1 MDRMKTFGIYAL
13 CVILF
18 FIFSNVMINVA
29 IKATYLQ
36 IGADI
41 VLQDNLKIKLDE
53 AKATYVNGYVG
64 GSIKNTGA
72 TVENTY
78 IKIDLYSKRDILLG
92 TKYVKV
98 ENLKQN
104 EERDFR
110 MGFKFTD
117 VDHCKVEMVK
127 DIEEENVTEEQFTS
141 TEIRFARLLATV
153 ILLCYFG

>member
-1 MDRMKTFGIYAL
+1 MDRMKTFGLYAL
-13 CVILF
+13 CIILF

-29 IKATYLQ
+29 IKATYMQ

-41 VLQDNLKIKLDE
+41 LLQENLKIELDE
-53 AKATYVNGYVG
+53 ARATYVNGYVE
-64 GSIKNTGA
+64 GSIKNIGKNT
-72 TVENTY
+72 ESTY

-98 ENLKQN
+98 EDLKQN
-104 EERDFR
+104 EERNFR

-117 VDHCKVEMVK
+117 VDHCKLEMVK
-127 DIEEENVTEEQFTS
+127 DIDEQNVTEEQFIS

>member
-1 MDRMKTFGIYAL
+1 MDRMKTFGLYAL

-29 IKATYLQ
+29 IKATYMQ

-41 VLQDNLKIKLDE
+41 ILQDNLKIELDD
-53 AKATYVNGYVG
+53 AKATYVNGYVE

-72 TVENTY
+72 NTENTY

-127 DIEEENVTEEQFTS
+127 NIDEENVTEEQFTS
-141 TEIRFARLLATV
+141 TEMRFAVLITTV
-153 ILLCYFG
+153 IFLCYF

>member
-29 IKATYLQ
+29 IKATYMQ

-41 VLQDNLKIKLDE
+41 LLQDDLKIELDE
-53 AKATYVNGYVG
+53 ARATYVNGYVG
-64 GSIKNTGA
+64 GKIKNTG
-72 TVENTY
+72 TNTESTY
-78 IKIDLYSKRDILLG
+78 IKIDLYSKRDVLLG
-92 TKYVKV
+92 TKYVKI
-98 ENLKQN
+98 EDLKQN

-110 MGFKFTD
+110 MGFKYTD
-117 VDHCKVEMVK
+117 VDYCKVEMVNEI
-127 DIEEENVTEEQFTS
+127 DEENVTQEQFTS
-141 TEIRFARLLATV
+141 TEIRFAKLLATV

>member
-78 IKIDLYSKRDILLG
+78 IKIDIYSKRDILLG

>member
-29 IKATYLQ
+29 IKATYMQ

-41 VLQDNLKIKLDE
+41 LLQDNLKIELDE
-53 AKATYVNGYVG
+53 ARATYVNGYVE
-64 GSIKNTGA
+64 GSIKNTGVD
-72 TVENTY
+72 TESTY
-78 IKIDLYSKRDILLG
+78 IKIDLYSKRNVLLG

-98 ENLKQN
+98 EDLKQD

-110 MGFKFTD
+110 MGFQFTD
-117 VDHCKVEMVK
+117 VDYCKLEMVK
-127 DIEEENVTEEQFTS
+127 DVDEKNIPAEQFTT
-141 TEIRFARLLATV
+141 TELRFAKLLATV
-153 ILLCYFG
+153 IMLCYFG

>member
-29 IKATYLQ
+29 IKATYMQ

-41 VLQDNLKIKLDE
+41 ILQDNLKIELDE
-53 AKATYVNGYVG
+53 AKATYVNGYVE

-72 TVENTY
+72 NTESTY

-127 DIEEENVTEEQFTS
+127 DIDEQNVTEEQFTS
-141 TEIRFARLLATV
+141 TEMRFAVLITTV
-153 ILLCYFG
+153 IFLCYF

>member
-1 MDRMKTFGIYAL
+1 MDRMKTFGLYAL
-13 CVILF
+13 CIILF

-29 IKATYLQ
+29 IKATYMQ

-41 VLQDNLKIKLDE
+41 LLQENLKIELDE
-53 AKATYVNGYVG
+53 ARATYVNGYVE
-64 GSIKNTGA
+64 GSIKNTGK
-72 TVENTY
+72 NTESTH

-98 ENLKQN
+98 DDLKQN

-117 VDHCKVEMVK
+117 VDHCKLEMVK
-127 DIEEENVTEEQFTS
+127 DIDEQKVTEEQFTS

-153 ILLCYFG
+153 ILLCYF